1 MNIREYVNEINEKL
15 KQYSDESMDVEYQR
29 SIETE
34 IMRILCK
41 LYILYDKEFENK
53 NKKFYIIKNND
64 QFIFIN
70 NTPFELIYNNKN
82 TNIDE
87 YINKIPKIKE
97 IIRIVNHI
105 IDLVNFYSDDT
116 YFSLLLEETEGNKIL
131 LSFQNRFWL
140 PEVHKKLNHIEGL

>member
-53 NKKFYIIKNND
+53 NKSFYIIKNND